1 MTVARRVALLLAVV
15 VMLAMAGSLA
25 VHTLATRQ
33 ALSTELAARNQ
44 DAAAALALVL
54 SLQPDEAAMRAS
66 AAAQMARG
74 AYRRVVLRRPDGSLV
89 LDLLEPL
96 GPRHAPDWFVRGLPL
111 SPAPGTATV
120 LREGAA
126 VALLSVESRVA
137 WALDALWQA
146 CAVTALLLAAL
157 AALAAALA
165 VGLLRGW
172 QRPLQATVAQ
182 AQALEQ
188 GRFVE
193 AEEPR
198 LPELRVLTRSMNA
211 MVRRLREVFA
221 AQAEQVQVLQRQAQV
236 DSVTGLP
243 LRRHFVA
250 RLQTQL
256 AEPGGPGAALI
267 LVRVLH
273 LDAINE
279 RLGHEATDRLL
290 VSAAGL
296 LLAYVER
303 VPGTFAGRLNGSDF
317 ALCLPVTGL
326 AAETANS
333 LHATLLA
340 APALHAGGA
349 QIVVGGVDG
358 LLAVAAGAALAQA
371 DAALAQAES
380 DTGIAVQDSAS
391 SVADPAGARAWREQ
405 IAQALLD
412 GRVRLAEEPVLG
424 NQGQLLHLLC
434 PVHVQLVPGG
444 PYHAAAG
451 WLALARRSR
460 LLPRVDLATLDLAL
474 QAIARDGQAR
484 AVHLAWLSLTVPG
497 FMADV
502 AVALAAAPQAARL
515 LHIEW
520 GDDDASA
527 AHESVAAEATALWRP
542 WGVQLGVEHAGAMAQ
557 HPAHLAAVGLQYVR
571 FDGRHVRGVAQDA
584 AVHAYAQSLAA
595 LVHGQGL
602 QALAAGVDDMQD
614 LMALWALGFDGA
626 SGVAVQGAAI
636 NGSAVAP

>member
-15 VMLAMAGSLA
+15 VMLALAGSLA

-33 ALSTELAARNQ
+33 ALGTELASRNR
-44 DAAAALALVL
+44 DAAAVLALAM

-66 AAAQMARG
+66 ATAQMARG
-74 AYRRVVLRRPDGSLV
+74 AYLRVVLQRPDGSTV
-89 LDLLEPL
+89 LDLSQPL
-96 GPRHAPDWFVRGLPL
+96 GPRRAPAWFVGLLPL
-111 SPAPGTATV
+111 TPEPGTASV
-120 LREGAA
+120 QREGAT
-126 VALLSVESRVA
+126 VSTVRVESSVA
-137 WALDALWQA
+137 WALDALWDA

-193 AEEPR
+193 AEEPS

-221 AQAEQVQVLQRQAQV
+221 AQAEQVQVLQRQAQL
-236 DSVTGLP
+236 DAVTGLP
-243 LRRHFVA
+243 VRRHFVA
-250 RLQTQL
+250 GLQAQL

-273 LDAINE
+273 LEAINE

-290 VSAAGL
+290 VAAAGL

-317 ALCLPVTGL
+317 ALCLPLTGL
-326 AAETANS
+326 ASETADS

-340 APALHAGGA
+340 APAFRSGGA

-358 LLAVAAGAALAQA
+358 LVGVTAGAALAQA

-380 DTGIAVQDSAS
+380 DTGLAVQDSAN

-405 IAQALLD
+405 IAQALAD
-412 GRVRLAEEPVLG
+412 GRVRLVEEPVLG
-424 NQGQLLHLLC
+424 SQGQLLHLLC
-434 PVHVQLVPGG
+434 PLHVQLALDG

-460 LLPRVDLATLDLAL
+460 LLPRVDLATLDLVL
-474 QAIARDGQAR
+474 RAIAEDGQAR
-484 AVHLAWLSLTVPG
+484 AVHLAWLSLTAPG

-502 AVALAAAPQAARL
+502 ALALAAAPQSARL

-520 GDDDASA
+520 ADDDANA
-527 AHESVAAEATALWRP
+527 ADESVCAEASALLRP
-542 WGVQLGVEHAGAMAQ
+542 WGVQLGMEHVGALAQ
-557 HPAHLAAVGLQYVR
+557 HLAHLAALGLQYVR
-571 FDGRHVRGVAQDA
+571 FDGRHVRGVAHDA
-584 AVHAYAQSLAA
+584 AVHAYAQSLVG

-602 QALAAGVDDMQD
+602 LALASGVDDSQD
-614 LMALWALGFDGA
+614 LMALWALGFDGV
-626 SGVAVQGAAI
+626 SGKAVQA
-636 NGSAVAP
+636 

>member
-1 MTVARRVALLLAVV
+1 MTMARRVALLMALV
-15 VMLAMAGSLA
+15 VMLALTGSLV
-25 VHTLATRQ
+25 VHTLATRL
-33 ALSTELAARNQ
+33 ALTDELASRNR
-44 DAAAALALVL
+44 DAAVALALAL
-54 SLQPDEAAMRAS
+54 SLQADEVSMRA
-66 AAAQMARG
+66 AANAQMARG
-74 AYRRVVLRRPDGSLV
+74 AYRRLVLRRPDGSIV
-89 LDLLEPL
+89 LDLDHPA
-96 GPRHAPDWFVRGLPL
+96 GPRRAPPWFGQALPL
-111 SPAPGTATV
+111 QPEPGSATV
-120 LREGAA
+120 KRDDAA
-126 VALLSVESRVA
+126 VATLSVESRLG
-137 WALDALWQA
+137 WALDALWDA
-146 CAVTALLLAAL
+146 CAVTALLLAVL
-157 AALAAALA
+157 AGLAAALA
-165 VGLLRGW
+165 LWLLRAW

-182 AQALEQ
+182 AKALEQ

-221 AQAEQVQVLQRQAQV
+221 AQADQVQVLQRQAQV
-236 DSVTGLP
+236 DGVTGLP

-250 RLQTQL
+250 RLQAQL
-256 AEPGGPGAALI
+256 AEAGGPGAALI

-273 LDAINE
+273 LQTLNE
-279 RLGHEATDRLL
+279 RLGHDATDRLL

-317 ALCLPVTGL
+317 ALCLPLTGL
-326 AAETANS
+326 AAETAAS

-349 QIVVGGVDG
+349 HIVVGGVDG
-358 LLAVAAGAALAQA
+358 LVGVAAGAALAQA

-380 DTGIAVQDSAS
+380 DTGLVVQDSAS

-405 IAQALLD
+405 IAQALAE

-424 NQGQLLHLLC
+424 GQGQLLHLLC
-434 PVHVQLVPGG
+434 HLHVQLQLDG

-460 LLPRVDLATLDLAL
+460 LLPRVDLAALDLAL
-474 QAIARDGQAR
+474 KAIAQDGQAR

-502 AVALAAAPQAARL
+502 ALALAAAPQAAGL
-515 LHIEW
+515 LLIEW
-520 GDDDASA
+520 GDDAGPMDEA
-527 AHESVAAEATALWRP
+527 VCAEATALWRP

-557 HPAHLAAVGLQYVR
+557 QLAQLGAVGLQYVR
-571 FDGRHVRGVAQDA
+571 FEGRHVRGVAQDPA
-584 AVHAYAQSLAA
+584 ARAYAQSLVTM
-595 LVHGQGL
+595 VHGQGL
-602 QALAAGVDDMQD
+602 RALAFGVDDTPD

-626 SGVAVQGAAI
+626 SGGAVQGLNPA
-636 NGSAVAP
+636 SDPS